1 MLIKQDQ
8 FHSSRIFSH
17 SLSLF
22 LFLSLF
28 CVLLYISFYS
38 LNLAKHTRTLIV
50 RVLFMVLEQFI
61 PANSST
67 MAALSSA
74 MASSSTAPSS
84 YTVNVMNQPLILLY
98 KMKNMMTVKL
108 DNTNYIVWKHQ
119 ITMIL
124 ETYSMFEL
132 LEEPQLIPKKYLKNL
147 SGSFITILNL
157 DYLNWR
163 SKEKNLLTFMSSTL
177 SPTISAL
184 TVGCSTAME
193 VWKVLENK
201 FYSFSRSHAM
211 NIKGELHNIKKGSD
225 SVDLYL

>member
-1 MLIKQDQ
+1 
-8 FHSSRIFSH
+8 
-17 SLSLF
+17 
-22 LFLSLF
+22 
-28 CVLLYISFYS
+28 
-38 LNLAKHTRTLIV
+38 
-50 RVLFMVLEQFI
+50 
-61 PANSST
+61 
-67 MAALSSA
+67 
-74 MASSSTAPSS
+74 
-84 YTVNVMNQPLILLY
+84 
-98 KMKNMMTVKL
+98 
-108 DNTNYIVWKHQ
+108 
-119 ITMIL
+119 
-124 ETYSMFEL
+124 MFEL
-132 LEEPQLIPKKYLKNL
+132 LEEPQLIPKKYLKSL

-201 FYSFSRSHAM
+201 FYSFSRLHAM

>member
-61 PANSST
+61 PANGST

-74 MASSSTAPSS
+74 MASSSTAPLSS
-84 YTVNVMNQPLILLY
+84 TVNVMNQPLILLY

-108 DNTNYIVWKHQ
+108 DNTNYMVWKHQ

-124 ETYSMFEL
+124 
-132 LEEPQLIPKKYLKNL
+132 
-147 SGSFITILNL
+147 
-157 DYLNWR
+157 
-163 SKEKNLLTFMSSTL
+163 
-177 SPTISAL
+177 
-184 TVGCSTAME
+184 
-193 VWKVLENK
+193 
-201 FYSFSRSHAM
+201 
-211 NIKGELHNIKKGSD
+211 
-225 SVDLYL
+225 